1 MCDSHLQ
8 ASDSHLQ
15 DFHSH
20 LQVLPSGSS
29 NTDLNLLDMH
39 CLVGFYICDLE
50 DLRALIEPSLRS
62 GFYIEPFSL
71 PNPIETSK
79 TVSN

>member
-8 ASDSHLQ
+8 ASHSHLQ

-29 NTDLNLLDMH
+29 NTKLRDLDTVLL
-39 CLVGFYICDLE
+39 
-50 DLRALIEPSLRS
+50 
-62 GFYIEPFSL
+62 
-71 PNPIETSK
+71 
-79 TVSN
+79 VSM

>member
-8 ASDSHLQ
+8 ASHSHLQ

-29 NTDLNLLDMH
+29 NTKLYDLNLLDTVL
-39 CLVGFYICDLE
+39 LV
-50 DLRALIEPSLRS
+50 SM
-62 GFYIEPFSL
+62 
-71 PNPIETSK
+71 
-79 TVSN
+79 